1 MVRLRQLLLRRALE
15 QRSYARRAPQSRF
28 CSVAPPPAEAAA
40 AAAAVAAATAAGA
53 GWSPPVSGVSFRGK
67 AEAGLMSAAELQ
79 AALLAPGGLSGV
91 ALFEGWAF
99 RHQWGSSHVEAVFVT
114 REAEGQRRRVEVC
127 VRQYFNV
134 ARRARRR
141 TEESV
146 KGRDHGLHDHCDTR
160 FETRDWRLS
169 QEEDDEV
176 VLEISVRPAEEEAA
190 SSASAS
196 ASAATLYPRISAFA
210 SNGVIVLRSLTFS
223 TPAPLHAHLACD
235 TYKGPE
241 LTDFDTAYALLGGKG
256 YAWDPSAE
264 PFEGWA
270 EKGAAKTP
278 VETVHTAAEA
288 AAAAAEEEEEALAAA
303 GGDAA
308 GVERAQVKEA
318 FKEQTKKALKRAL
331 LGRRGPGDVL
341 LERRMRR
348 IVAARRPPQLRFSRD
363 PSSGV
368 GTRHV
373 HEPFACLSPTATDA
387 LYDYLDALG
396 VNDPNLQ
403 KLAEVARHVQM
414 LEEGRQVHAVMGVL
428 QAEAAEA
435 TTG

>member
-1 MVRLRQLLLRRALE
+1 MEA
-15 QRSYARRAPQSRF
+15 AAT
-28 CSVAPPPAEAAA
+28 AAA
-40 AAAAVAAATAAGA
+40 AAAAAAAGE
-53 GWSPPVSGVSFRGK
+53 GWSPPVCGVSFRGR
-67 AEAGLMSAAELQ
+67 AGAGLMSGAELQ
-79 AALLAPGGLSGV
+79 AAIWAPGGLSGV

-99 RHQWGSSHVEAVFVT
+99 RHEWGSSHVEAVFVT

-141 TEESV
+141 TKESV
-146 KGRDHGLHDHCDTR
+146 GGRDHGLHDHCDTR

-169 QEEDDEV
+169 QENDDEV
-176 VLEISVRPAEEEAA
+176 VLEISVRPAEADGEAAAAAAA
-190 SSASAS
+190 SSS
-196 ASAATLYPRISAFA
+196 TLYPRISAFA

-278 VETVHTAAEA
+278 AATIHTAAEA
-288 AAAAAEEEEEALAAA
+288 AEEEEEEEEEAVAAA

-308 GVERAQVKEA
+308 GVEQARVKAA

-331 LGRRGPGDVL
+331 LSRRGPGDVL

-348 IVAARRPPQLRFSRD
+348 IVAARRPPQLRFGRD
-363 PSSGV
+363 PSSTV

-403 KLAEVARHVQM
+403 KLAEVAQHVQM
-414 LEEGRQVHAVMGVL
+414 LEQGRQAHAVMGVL
-428 QAEAAEA
+428 QAEEAEA
-435 TTG
+435 EAAG